1 MKKSIVLM
9 PHFDDELFNAC
20 SFLLTYKGTIDLFF
34 SHQGDCITEEMY
46 NRDILDFKKVMS
58 ELNDYRLQKG
68 WGTVG
73 LKGFPN
79 FEDVD
84 RLGINSKWHHE
95 LCSLI
100 ENELRE
106 NEIEYF
112 IIPSPSIH
120 QAHQACYQIGKS
132 MLRAPYISNID
143 NILIGT
149 YYVDMITPN
158 DLTSSPCIFIP
169 MSEQDKNFAIHLL
182 SYYNKNHAIDSK
194 NLDVIFNY
202 DGFRC
207 CESAAQGFYPYY
219 SKLKL

>member
-1 MKKSIVLM
+1 M

-20 SFLLTYKGTIDLFF
+20 SFLLTYKGPIDLFF

-46 NRDILDFKKVMS
+46 SRDIQDLTKVLS
-58 ELNDYRLQKG
+58 ELDMYR
-68 WGTVG
+68 TN
-73 LKGFPN
+73 KGFGKISVKAYPA

-84 RLGINSKWHHE
+84 RIKIKSEWHQK
-95 LCSLI
+95 LCSMI
-100 ENELRE
+100 ESELKN

-120 QAHQACYQIGKS
+120 QSHQQCYQIGKS
-132 MLRAPYISNID
+132 MLRAPYISNIQ

-149 YYVDMITPN
+149 YYVDKITPN

-169 MSEQDKNFAIHLL
+169 MTEEEKQFAIKLL
-182 SYYNKNHAIDSK
+182 GYYNKNHAIDSE
-194 NLDVIFNY
+194 NLNIIFSY

-207 CESAAQGFYPYY
+207 CEKAAQGFYPYY